1 MFLMYLSELCRRML
15 VNAGTAHISGC
26 RLTMFLL
33 TKKKEENVK
42 GKIIAAGL
50 LAALVVAGNANAK
63 SLEDILKEKGVITEA
78 DYKEVTKVKP
88 FDYSLG
94 KGFTL
99 TSPDEKFQLTVG
111 GRMQYRYT
119 FTDVDSNNTKA
130 TDSSTFDAKRI
141 RLIFQGYAYSKDLT
155 YKIELDARQ
164 FASSNTAGGLVD
176 AYINYKFIPELQL
189 LVGQTKAR
197 NTRSYLISD
206 GALSFVDR
214 APYIGYLAH
223 GYDIGAFI
231 HGDIAKGLVQY
242 DLAYS
247 DGDGQT
253 NAVANNDNMFSTRVV
268 FNPFGV
274 MASDEPDL
282 AISKKPLL
290 SIGADYLLNTVNN
303 QSTAGYAKTFAPA
316 AGTKNEF
323 NNYGVD
329 AQFKWMGLSVMA
341 EGDFVQ
347 FQNSATKNTQCAV
360 GYLGQAGYMITP
372 ELELAVRYSVYD
384 PNRAKSGDLQTEQIG
399 AVSYYFNK
407 HNLKLQADVGNIH
420 AQKGTAPA
428 QDDMQY
434 RVQAQVIF

>member
-1 MFLMYLSELCRRML
+1 
-15 VNAGTAHISGC
+15 
-26 RLTMFLL
+26 MFLL
-33 TKKKEENVK
+33 REKEEENVK

-78 DYKEVTKVKP
+78 DYKEVSKSKP
-88 FDYSLG
+88 FDYKLG

-99 TSPDEKFQLTVG
+99 TSPDEKFQLTMG
-111 GRMQYRYT
+111 GRMQFRYT
-119 FTDVDSNNTKA
+119 FTDYDALNTKSS
-130 TDSSTFDAKRI
+130 DSSTFDAKRI

-155 YKIELDARQ
+155 YKLEIDPRVLAT
-164 FASSNTAGGLVD
+164 SSSAGGLLD
-176 AYINYKFIPELQL
+176 AYLNYKFIPEVQI

-214 APYIGYLAH
+214 APYIGKLSH
-223 GYDIGAFI
+223 GYDIGAI
-231 HGDIAKGLVQY
+231 VHGDILKGLVQY
-242 DLAYS
+242 DIAGS
-247 DGDGQT
+247 NGDGQT
-253 NAVANNDNMFSTRVV
+253 NAVSNNNNMFSTRVV
-268 FNPFGV
+268 VNPFGT
-274 MASDEPDL
+274 MSSDEPD
-282 AISKKPLL
+282 ITRSKKPLL
-290 SIGADYLLNTVNN
+290 SIGADYLNNTVTNA
-303 QSTAGYAKTFAPA
+303 STASYAKTFAPA

-323 NNYGVD
+323 NNYGFD

-347 FQNSATKNTQCAV
+347 FENNASHVTQCAV
-360 GYLGQAGYMITP
+360 GYLGQVGYMVTP

-384 PNRAKSGDLQTEQIG
+384 PNRAKSGDLETEQIG

-407 HNLKLQADVGNIH
+407 HNLKLQADVANLH
-420 AQKGTAPA
+420 AQKGTAKA

-434 RVQAQVIF
+434 RLQAQIIF